1 MKSKHYVWL
10 MPVTALAV
18 SMVVVTSSMAATVAH
33 PERPLVTTT
42 VTTTTATTTI
52 GYTLKIAD
60 GVIGM
65 YRENSEKPYRTL
77 DMPVSLLSDYDRE
90 LLEKGIT
97 AETESEI
104 RALVEDLTS

>member
-18 SMVVVTSSMAATVAH
+18 SMVVVTSSMAVAVTH
-33 PERPLVTTT
+33 PERPFVTTA
-42 VTTTTATTTI
+42 VTTTTTTASI
-52 GYTLKIAD
+52 GYTLKIES

-65 YRENSEKPYRTL
+65 YRENSDKPYRTL
-77 DMPVSLLSDYDRE
+77 DMPVNLLSDYDRE

-97 AETESEI
+97 TETESEI
-104 RALVEDLTS
+104 RALVEDITS